1 MTFNSTVH
9 HTDKWQLATVQYS
22 LSRQQLVRDNKT
34 VNLEPR
40 QHRLLQTLL
49 ANIEQPVTRETLIA
63 RVWDNRIVSDGAIN
77 RAVSMLRKAFAELD
91 AETDFIITRPKLG
104 YQLNVFAQPLP
115 DDVVVYNSS
124 ITTDKTSRFLA
135 FALLIIAL
143 AGIASVWW
151 WRTEQ
156 DTLQLGM
163 MQPHSSFDGLESQ
176 VSTNKQGKI
185 LLYRRVTAQGNGQI
199 WLNDLTDNNNHPLTS
214 PEHNSQYPQLS
225 PDGKTVAYVQLSA
238 HACSIMLLK
247 LAEMDAS
254 PTLLHHCPTDNIP
267 KLSWHADSN
276 TLFFR
281 QRGDKTQPYQL
292 YQLNI
297 TNSVVQQLTLLA
309 PNYDG
314 LGDVALAAAETG
326 NQVAV
331 LRYQGA
337 NSTVILL
344 LDANSGDLKQVKQL
358 NIKANDIAWL
368 NRSTLIFSSDQTL
381 YQLDIHSGE
390 SSAIMHAADYI
401 NSFALTD
408 DALYFSATEVSTSIW
423 LKEPATKPVRLI
435 NSSRIDSLPR
445 VAPDGKKLAFLS
457 TRQGRYQLWL
467 KQQQQET
474 LLTELP
480 GEPAF
485 VRLDWDALSNNLLLV
500 KDGNVYQLNV
510 KSRSLSSLFNEQH
523 PVKVANW
530 GPDNRSIIISS
541 QRSGDWQL
549 WQLDLNSAKLQQLTF
564 DGGYAGRIWQGKL
577 YFTKYHQDGLWVK
590 DLAQQ
595 TEQLLLANVDKI
607 NWLNWQIDQ
616 SNIYY
621 YQPNEGIFA
630 FNISSGDYTLAMAEP
645 ELFVRH
651 FSVFN
656 QHIYYVLQHP
666 LQGDIYRIPI
676 LLR

>member
-1 MTFNSTVH
+1 MTFNSTAH
-9 HTDKWQLATVQYS
+9 HADKWQLATVQYS
-22 LSRQQLVRDNKT
+22 LSRQQLVRHNKT

-104 YQLNVFAQPLP
+104 YQLNVHAQPLS
-115 DDVVVYNSS
+115 DDVVIHNSS
-124 ITTDKTSRFLA
+124 ISADKPSRFLV
-135 FALLIIAL
+135 FALLIIVL
-143 AGIASVWW
+143 AGIAFVWW
-151 WRTEQ
+151 WRTEH
-156 DTLQLGM
+156 DALQLGV

-176 VSTNKQGKI
+176 VSTIKQGKV

-199 WLNDLTDNNNHPLTS
+199 WLNDLTDNNNRPLTS
-214 PEHNSQYPQLS
+214 PEHNSQYPKLS
-225 PDGKTVAYVQLSA
+225 PDGETVAYVQLSA
-238 HACSIMLLK
+238 QACSIMLLK
-247 LAEMDAS
+247 LAETDAS
-254 PTLLHHCPTDNIP
+254 PTPVHHCPTDNIP
-267 KLSWHADSN
+267 KLSWHADNN

-297 TNSVVQQLTLLA
+297 TNGVVQQLTLLA

-314 LGDVALAAAETG
+314 LGDVAFAAAKTG
-326 NQVAV
+326 NQVAI

-337 NSTVILL
+337 NSTTILL
-344 LDANSGDLKQVKQL
+344 LDASSGDLKQVKQL
-358 NIKANDIAWL
+358 DIKANDIAWL
-368 NRSTLIFSSDQTL
+368 NKSTLIFSSDQTL

-390 SSAIMHAADYI
+390 STAIVHAADYI

-408 DALYFSATEVSTSIW
+408 DALYFSATEVSTNIW
-423 LKEPATKPVRLI
+423 LKVSAAEPVRLI

-445 VAPDGKKLAFLS
+445 IAPDGKQLAFLS

-474 LLTELP
+474 LLAELP
-480 GEPAF
+480 GTPAF
-485 VRLDWDALSNNLLLV
+485 VRLDWDTLSNNLLMV
-500 KDGNVYQLNV
+500 KDGNVYQINV
-510 KSRSLSSLFNEQH
+510 KNRRLSSLFNELH

-530 GPDNRSIIISS
+530 GPDGSSIIFSS

-549 WQLDLNSAKLQQLTF
+549 WQLDLNSAKLQQLTS

-577 YFTKYHQDGLWVK
+577 YFTKFHQDGLWVK
-590 DLAQQ
+590 DLMQE
-595 TEQLLLANVDKI
+595 TEQLLLSDVDKI
-607 NWLNWQIDQ
+607 NWLNGQIDQ
-616 SNIYY
+616 GKYYY
-621 YQPNEGIFA
+621 YQPNQGVFS
-630 FNISSGDYTLAMAEP
+630 FDLANREQKLVMAEP
-645 ELFVRH
+645 EHFVRH
-651 FSVFN
+651 FSVLN
-656 QHIYYVLQHP
+656 QQLYYVQQQP
-666 LQGDIYRIPI
+666 LQGDIYRVPI
-676 LLR
+676 LMR